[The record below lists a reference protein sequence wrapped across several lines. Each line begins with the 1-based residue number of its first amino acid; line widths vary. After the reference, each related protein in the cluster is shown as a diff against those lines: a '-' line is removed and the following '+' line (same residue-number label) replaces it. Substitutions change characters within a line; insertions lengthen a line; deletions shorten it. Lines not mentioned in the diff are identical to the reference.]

1 MVTRQ
6 RMSTQLWLVKFW
18 QILSKTSVASLLI
31 ATSTIQREETAA
43 IAQVVQDSTLPINSN
58 VTLNQNT
65 FEITGGTAFQANL
78 FHSFRQFSVPTGFRA
93 SFLSI
98 PPAIKNIISR
108 VTGADLSTIDGTLQ
122 SNSTANLF
130 LINPSGI
137 IFGPNA
143 QLNIG
148 GSFFASTAESL
159 IFADRTAFSA
169 RSPQAQPLLTISVPV
184 GLQFG
189 SAPGNIINQS
199 RVVNGNGQIVGLQV
213 PMGKTLGLIGGKLV
227 LAGGYMTAPQGQIE
241 LGSVTNHAFVG
252 LTHLDSS
259 VALNYDGVQNFEDI
273 QLTGQAVVNASGNGG
288 GTVHLQG
295 QTIALADR
303 SSIVNDT
310 LANVDSGSIAIDAK
324 KFQLDSGSFVAAS
337 TYGAGRGGNVTIRA
351 SDSINLVGNG
361 FDDFQQIYI
370 LGSLAGIRTLKNR
383 QNGIFAGTAGT
394 GNAGNITLETSK
406 LSLRAG
412 SIVDNDTFGQGDGG
426 NLFIQASDIEL
437 SGSGLTSSSLGL
449 TGRGAGNAGNITIA
463 TGKLILKDG
472 GTLSTSTITDGNGG
486 DIHIRASDSVAL
498 LAFPTNALAAT
509 SITSLSFGNPP
520 SERVFGNNIGAAGDI
535 RIDTQRLKVQDG
547 AAIDTSTGSQLFPL
561 GGPGGKLTIHAVDSI
576 EITGASK
583 NETTGV
589 PGGSRNSLLGS
600 RSFSNSPAGEVSI
613 DTGTL
618 MLLKGGQITTATF
631 NQGQGGT
638 LTIRAT
644 KLIEL
649 KGTTEDGRPSTIAS
663 SSGSLFP
670 VTVFPVQA
678 TGAGGNLN
686 LSTGNL
692 VVQDGASIA
701 VNSVGLGNAGNLEIT
716 SDFIRLNN
724 TGTITAATAS
734 GEGGN
739 IKLDVGKIL
748 LLRQKG
754 LISAEAGD
762 SGNGGNITINAS
774 FVIAVPSENSDI
786 QANAFAG
793 RGGNITIST
802 QGIFGIQYRP
812 QSTFESDITASSQ
825 FGLSGIVTLNTPEA
839 NPIRGSIL
847 LPSNFVDASTLIAT
861 SCIARRLNQSNFVV
875 TGAGGLPVAPD
886 DLASSPF
893 YTYDLMPGDT
903 QLSPSSS
910 QATPQHPVGQESRD
924 PIVEIDGIY
933 QLSNGEVMLGRSCW

>member
-1 MVTRQ
+1 M
-6 RMSTQLWLVKFW
+6 QLWLVKFW
-18 QILSKTSVASLLI
+18 QLLNKTSVVSLLI
-31 ATSTIQREETAA
+31 VVSTISRENTVAS
-43 IAQVVQDSTLPINSN
+43 AQVIQDNTLPINSN
-58 VTLNQNT
+58 VTLNKNT
-65 FEITGGTAFQANL
+65 FEITGGTTAQANL
-78 FHSFRQFSVPTGFRA
+78 FHSFRQFSIPTGFRA
-93 SFLSI
+93 SFLST
-98 PPAIKNIISR
+98 PPAVRNIISR
-108 VTGADLSTIDGTLQ
+108 VTGGNLSTIDGTLE
-122 SNSTANLF
+122 SSSTANLF

-143 QLNIG
+143 QLNVG

-159 IFADRTAFSA
+159 IFADRTTFSA
-169 RSPQAQPLLTISVPV
+169 RNPQSQPLLTISVPV

-189 SAPGNIINQS
+189 SAPGSIANQS
-199 RVVNGNGQIVGLQV
+199 RVVNSNGQIAGLQV
-213 PMGKTLGLIGGKLV
+213 PTGKTLGLIGGKLV
-227 LAGGYMTAPQGQIE
+227 LAGGYVTAPQGQIE

-273 QLTGQAVVNASGNGG
+273 QLTGQATVNASGNGG

-295 QTIALADR
+295 RTITLTDR

-310 LANVDSGSIAIDAK
+310 LANVDSGSIAIDAE

-337 TYGAGRGGNVTIRA
+337 TYGAGRGGNVMIRA
-351 SDSINLVGNG
+351 SDSINLIGNG
-361 FDDFQQIYI
+361 FDAFQQIYI

-406 LSLRAG
+406 LSLKAG

-426 NLFIQASDIEL
+426 NIFLRASGIKL

-449 TGRGAGNAGNITIA
+449 TGRGAGSAGNITIA
-463 TGKLILKDG
+463 AEKLVLKDG
-472 GTLSTSTITDGNGG
+472 GTISTSTITDGNGG
-486 DIHIRASDSVAL
+486 DIYIRASDSVSL
-498 LAFPTNALAAT
+498 LAFPSNALAAT

-520 SERVFGNNIGAAGDI
+520 SERVFGHNIGAAGNI
-535 RIDTQRLKVQDG
+535 RIDTQRLTVQDG
-547 AAIDTSTGSQLFPL
+547 AAIDTSTGSQLNPL
-561 GGPGGKLTIHAVDSI
+561 GGQGGKLTINAADSI

-600 RSFSNSPAGEVSI
+600 RSFSTSPAGEVSI
-613 DTGTL
+613 DTG
-618 MLLKGGQITTATF
+618 MLLLREGGQITTATF

-670 VTVFPVQA
+670 VTAFPVQS
-678 TGAGGNLN
+678 TGAGGNLSLN
-686 LSTGNL
+686 TANL
-692 VVQDGASIA
+692 VVQDGASVA
-701 VNSVGLGNAGNLEIT
+701 VNSAGLGNAGNLEIA

-724 TGTITAATAS
+724 AGTITAATAS

-748 LLRQKG
+748 LLRRG
-754 LISAEAGD
+754 SLISAEAGG
-762 SGNGGNITINAS
+762 SGNGGNITIHAG
-774 FVIAVPSENSDI
+774 FVIAVPLENSDI
-786 QANAFAG
+786 EANAFAG
-793 RGGNITIST
+793 RGGSITIST
-802 QGIFGIQYRP
+802 HGIFGMQYRP
-812 QSTFESDITASSQ
+812 QSTLESDITASSR
-825 FGLSGIVTLNTPEA
+825 FGLSGIVTLNMPEV
-839 NPIRGSIL
+839 NPIRGIIL
-847 LPSNFVDASTLIAT
+847 LPNNFVDTAALIAT
-861 SCIARRLNQSNFVV
+861 SCIARRLNQSSFVV
-875 TGAGGLPVAPD
+875 TGAGGLPTAPD

-893 YTYDLMPGDT
+893 YTYELLPVDT
-903 QLSPSSS
+903 PLSSS
-910 QATPQHPVGQESRD
+910 RAQAMPQPLVDQELRE
-924 PIVEIDGIY
+924 PIVEVDGIY
-933 QLSNGEVMLGRSCW
+933 RLSNGEVMLGRSCW